1 VFTTCASLISSFTTR
16 RRMSSAPHTN
26 TTVADGD
33 GALRNASSRSSA
45 SCAASLSRFG
55 TSSFSA
61 SRTTT
66 TRRGATIGNVLA
78 ASSTSSILT
87 SPP

>member
-1 VFTTCASLISSFTTR
+1 MR

-26 TTVADGD
+26 TTVAYGD
-33 GALRNASSRSSA
+33 GAFRNSSSRPSA
-45 SCAASLSRFG
+45 SCPASLSRFG
-55 TSSFSA
+55 ISSFSA

-66 TRRGATIGNVLA
+66 TRRGTIIGSVFA
-78 ASSTSSILT
+78 ASSRSSAFV